1 MYHVNMYMDSSIRDV
16 ESIGDVKKEDL
27 DDVVELVEVKD
38 EGLGPNN
45 PPQPK
50 PIFALNHPRS

>member
-1 MYHVNMYMDSSIRDV
+1 MYMDSSIRDV